1 MVNEKEQ
8 KMTFTKELLINQ
20 GLNKVTRIT
29 EVGFVIETKNG
40 DSFMITDTLIAA
52 LVAARREESK
62 QEPAGFLYLLDDD
75 VADSITKYEP
85 RQWVDHTVT
94 NVRPLYED

>member
-1 MVNEKEQ
+1 MFTEQ
-8 KMTFTKELLINQ
+8 LLKANHLESIE
-20 GLNKVTRIT
+20 RIAD
-29 EVGFVIETKNG
+29 VGFIVEASSGK
-40 DSFMITDTLIAA
+40 DLMITDTLIAA

-62 QEPAGFLYLLDDD
+62 QEPGGFLYLLDDD

>member
-1 MVNEKEQ
+1 
-8 KMTFTKELLINQ
+8 MTFTKELLSNQ

>member
-1 MVNEKEQ
+1 
-8 KMTFTKELLINQ
+8 MTFTKELLINQ